1 MQHHSGSLRRNRRQP
16 QAKPACARSSKKPW
30 HQAANPSVHG
40 YRICNKAQYRA
51 QQQHWAAASGDIVG
65 VREVPVR
72 AKVTTGNR
80 PSVNLKASF
89 SFETQLPSPP
99 FETQL
104 TSQSAIPQIPKNISR
119 DIFSRT
125 SFSKGYVYFGLLR
138 RPTAQVGG
146 SLGTTGFG
154 SLRTAQFGSLRTAL
168 ESSSSSSSS
177 QSSSMTSITETCLF
191 WTEVHMVFPFGWPSS
206 PCSL

>member
-1 MQHHSGSLRRNRRQP
+1 M
-16 QAKPACARSSKKPW
+16 
-30 HQAANPSVHG
+30 
-40 YRICNKAQYRA
+40 
-51 QQQHWAAASGDIVG
+51 
-65 VREVPVR
+65 PVR

-168 ESSSSSSSS
+168 ESSSSSSASS
-177 QSSSMTSITETCLF
+177 ADLF
-191 WTEVHMVFPFGWPSS
+191 WHYFVKVCFVFSS
-206 PCSL
+206 LYPQVRASLRWQELNRCLLRESATS